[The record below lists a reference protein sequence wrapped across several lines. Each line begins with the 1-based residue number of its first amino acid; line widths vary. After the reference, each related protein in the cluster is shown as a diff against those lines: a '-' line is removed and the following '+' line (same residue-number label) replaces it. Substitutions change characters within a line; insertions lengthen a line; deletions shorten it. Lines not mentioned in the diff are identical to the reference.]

1 MNAPADSPEALVS
14 GAMAPEALDA
24 GRLLFARECTFLTA
38 AAQEEQLPELGL
50 PEVAFAGR
58 SNVGKSTLLNALTGR
73 KTLARTSQTPGRTR
87 QINFFGLDGRLILAD
102 LPGYGYARAAKTEIE
117 RWSGLTR
124 HYLQGRG
131 QLRRVCLLV
140 DARHG
145 LKTSDRAV
153 MAGLDET
160 AVSYQIVFTKAD
172 KIGGAARAE
181 LTRRTLEILAK
192 HPAAYPECVATS
204 AVSGL
209 GIADLRAMLAM
220 LAAPAT
226 PR

>member
-1 MNAPADSPEALVS
+1 MNAPAQNL
-14 GAMAPEALDA
+14 GAMAPEALEA

-38 AAQEEQLPELGL
+38 AAEEDQLPELGL

-172 KIGGAARAE
+172 KIGAAARAE
-181 LTRRTLEILAK
+181 LARRTTDLLAK

-204 AVSGL
+204 AISGL
-209 GIADLRAMLAM
+209 GIAELRAMLAM
-220 LAAPAT
+220 LAIPAT